1 MRQIRDIYRRIAP
14 RLIVA
19 AGLSVM
25 LLSAMTA
32 CSPPGNDYA
41 GYADL
46 PEEGWQYGDTLWFEA
61 VHPDSVCRGRLVVG
75 VRHDN
80 GFPFTSLW
88 LETTVEDGGRPRT
101 DTLEIRLADSFGSWT
116 GRGIRASFQAS
127 DTVARSFSHRSG
139 SRIGVRHIMR
149 ADTLRGVTQ
158 AGIFF
163 VPEAL

>member
-1 MRQIRDIYRRIAP
+1 M
-14 RLIVA
+14 
-19 AGLSVM
+19 
-25 LLSAMTA
+25 
-32 CSPPGNDYA
+32 
-41 GYADL
+41 
-46 PEEGWQYGDTLWFEA
+46 
-61 VHPDSVCRGRLVVG
+61 VG

-116 GRGIRASFQAS
+116 GRGIGASFQAS